1 MFENIDK
8 EKLPKHVA
16 IIMDGNGR
24 WAKLRGLPRIYGHRE
39 GAKSVEKIIKIANN
53 LGIKYL
59 TVFAFSTENWQRPKE
74 EVEAIMSL
82 LVEYINTKVPK
93 LIEEN
98 VKLKFMGRRDNLPD
112 MILKTIEEG
121 EEKTKHCYSM
131 TFIIALNYSGKAE
144 IIDAVNKIISSG
156 KKHITEKDFKNFLY
170 MPDVPEP
177 DLLIRTSGEQRIS
190 NFMLWQLAYTEL
202 YFTSTLWPDFD
213 EEEFLKA
220 IYDYQSR
227 ERRFGRVASK

>member
-8 EKLPKHVA
+8 DKLPKHVA

-39 GAKSVEKIIKIANN
+39 GAKAVERTIRIAKNI
-53 LGIKYL
+53 GIKYL

-82 LVEYINTKVPK
+82 LVEYINTKVPE
-93 LIEEN
+93 LIKEN
-98 VKLKFMGRRDNLPD
+98 IRLRFMGRKENLPE
-112 MILKTIEEG
+112 MILETMKEG
-121 EEKTKHCYSM
+121 EEKTKNCDSM
-131 TFIIALNYSGKAE
+131 DLIVAINYSGKAE
-144 IIDAVNKIISSG
+144 IIDAVNKIITSG
-156 KKHITEKDFKNFLY
+156 KPDITEEDFKNFLY
-170 MPDVPEP
+170 LPDVPEP

-202 YFTSTLWPDFD
+202 YFTPVLWPDFD

-227 ERRFGRVASK
+227 ERRFGKVVS

>member
-8 EKLPKHVA
+8 DKLPKHVA

-39 GAKSVEKIIKIANN
+39 GAKAVERTIRIAKNI
-53 LGIKYL
+53 GIKYL

-82 LVEYINTKVPK
+82 LVEYINTKVPELIKENIK
-93 LIEEN
+93 LR
-98 VKLKFMGRRDNLPD
+98 FMGRKENLPE
-112 MILKTIEEG
+112 MILETMKEG
-121 EEKTKHCYSM
+121 EEKTKNCDSM
-131 TFIIALNYSGKAE
+131 DFIVAINYSGKAE
-144 IIDAVNKIISSG
+144 IIDAVNKIITSG
-156 KKHITEKDFKNFLY
+156 KPDITEEDFKNFLY
-170 MPDVPEP
+170 LPDVPEP

-202 YFTSTLWPDFD
+202 YFTPVLWPDFD

-227 ERRFGRVASK
+227 ERRFGKVVS